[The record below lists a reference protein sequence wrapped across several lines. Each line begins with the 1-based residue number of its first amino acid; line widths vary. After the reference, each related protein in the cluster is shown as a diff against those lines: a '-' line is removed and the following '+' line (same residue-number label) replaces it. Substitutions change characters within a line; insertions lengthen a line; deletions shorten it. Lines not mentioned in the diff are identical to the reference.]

1 MRPRYS
7 DPWHRHLQQLFG
19 QKLSKSIRADELRSR
34 ASVAFCRWC
43 CNRVF
48 SSVYWVQ
55 EASTLVVY
63 PSTDE
68 ELLAYQ
74 IPHYLVPVKQAA

>member
-1 MRPRYS
+1 MV
-7 DPWHRHLQQLFG
+7 LQPC
-19 QKLSKSIRADELRSR
+19 
-34 ASVAFCRWC
+34 V
-43 CNRVF
+43 

-63 PSTDE
+63 PSADE

-74 IPHYLVPVKQAA
+74 IPHYLVPEKQAA